1 MKQKFIMLLIALGTF
16 LSVGAQEDSLRAT
29 RYVMRSTLF
38 GVGHS
43 NIFETYLSP
52 LEYTGTEVRFLH
64 ESMRMTRL
72 LGGKVSGQSLIQVN
86 ASYNKNISQTAEM
99 YAGLVNWSYAL
110 HYQFRMNDDK
120 LKILVGPM
128 LDLNGGVVYNRRNSN
143 NPAQAKAYGGLGAS
157 GMLIYKFRIAR
168 YPLTVRYQAN
178 LPLLGVMFSP
188 EYGES
193 YYEIFS
199 LGNGGRN
206 VVFTSL
212 HNNPSLRQMV
222 TLDFPIR
229 NVTMRVGYVCDIQQ
243 SKVNNLKSHAYS
255 HDFMIGFVRNLYLL
269 RGKNRISMPLK
280 VTPFSL

>member
-43 NIFETYLSP
+43 NVFETYLSP

-222 TLDFPIR
+222 TLDFPIH

-280 VTPFSL
+280 VTPF

>member
-1 MKQKFIMLLIALGTF
+1 MKQKFIMLLIALGSF

-38 GVGHS
+38 GIGHS
-43 NIFETYLSP
+43 NVFETYLSP

-72 LGGKVSGQSLIQVN
+72 LGGKVSGQSLLQVN

-110 HYQFRMNDDK
+110 HYQFRMNNDK

-255 HDFMIGFVRNLYLL
+255 HNFMIGFVRNLYLL

-280 VTPFSL
+280 VTPF

>member
-43 NIFETYLSP
+43 NVFETYLSP

-280 VTPFSL
+280 VIPF

>member
-43 NIFETYLSP
+43 NVFETYLSP

-193 YYEIFS
+193 YFEIFS

-280 VTPFSL
+280 VTPF

>member
-43 NIFETYLSP
+43 NVFETYLSP

-86 ASYNKNISQTAEM
+86 ASYNKNISQAAEM

-199 LGNGGRN
+199 LDNGGRN

-280 VTPFSL
+280 VTPF

>member
-43 NIFETYLSP
+43 NVFETYLSP

-212 HNNPSLRQMV
+212 HNTPSLRQMV

-280 VTPFSL
+280 VTPF

>member
-43 NIFETYLSP
+43 NVFETYLSP

-199 LGNGGRN
+199 LGNG
-206 VVFTSL
+206 V
-212 HNNPSLRQMV
+212 
-222 TLDFPIR
+222 
-229 NVTMRVGYVCDIQQ
+229 
-243 SKVNNLKSHAYS
+243 
-255 HDFMIGFVRNLYLL
+255 
-269 RGKNRISMPLK
+269 
-280 VTPFSL
+280 

>member
-1 MKQKFIMLLIALGTF
+1 MKQKFIMLLIALRTF

-280 VTPFSL
+280 VTPF

>member
-43 NIFETYLSP
+43 NVFETYLSP

-193 YYEIFS
+193 YYENFS

-280 VTPFSL
+280 VTPF

>member
-128 LDLNGGVVYNRRNSN
+128 LALNGGVVYNRRNSN

-280 VTPFSL
+280 VTPF

>member
-43 NIFETYLSP
+43 NVFETYLSP

-157 GMLIYKFRIAR
+157 GRLLYKFRIAR

-280 VTPFSL
+280 VTPF

>member
-16 LSVGAQEDSLRAT
+16 LSVDAQEDSLRAT

-43 NIFETYLSP
+43 NVFETYLSP

-280 VTPFSL
+280 VTPF

>member
-157 GMLIYKFRIAR
+157 GMLIYKFHIVR

-280 VTPFSL
+280 VTPF

>member
-43 NIFETYLSP
+43 NVFETYLSP

-128 LDLNGGVVYNRRNSN
+128 LDLNGGVVYNRRNTN

-280 VTPFSL
+280 VTPF

>member
-38 GVGHS
+38 GIGHS
-43 NIFETYLSP
+43 NVFETYLSP

-72 LGGKVSGQSLIQVN
+72 LEGKVSGQSLLQVN

-206 VVFTSL
+206 VLFTSL

-255 HDFMIGFVRNLYLL
+255 HNFMIGFVRNLYLL

-280 VTPFSL
+280 VTPF

>member
-43 NIFETYLSP
+43 NVFETYLSP

-269 RGKNRISMPLK
+269 HGKNRISMPLK
-280 VTPFSL
+280 VTPF

>member
-280 VTPFSL
+280 VTPF

>member
-38 GVGHS
+38 GGHS
-43 NIFETYLSP
+43 NVFETYLSP

-280 VTPFSL
+280 VTPF

>member
-43 NIFETYLSP
+43 NVFETYLSP

-229 NVTMRVGYVCDIQQ
+229 NVTMCVGYVCDIQQ

-255 HDFMIGFVRNLYLL
+255 HNFMIGFVRNLYLL

-280 VTPFSL
+280 VTPF

>member
-43 NIFETYLSP
+43 NVFETYLSP

-72 LGGKVSGQSLIQVN
+72 LGGKVSGQGLIQVN

-280 VTPFSL
+280 VTPF

>member
-1 MKQKFIMLLIALGTF
+1 MIYI
-16 LSVGAQEDSLRAT
+16 
-29 RYVMRSTLF
+29 
-38 GVGHS
+38 
-43 NIFETYLSP
+43 
-52 LEYTGTEVRFLH
+52 
-64 ESMRMTRL
+64 
-72 LGGKVSGQSLIQVN
+72 
-86 ASYNKNISQTAEM
+86 
-99 YAGLVNWSYAL
+99 
-110 HYQFRMNDDK
+110 
-120 LKILVGPM
+120 
-128 LDLNGGVVYNRRNSN
+128 RRNSN

-157 GMLIYKFRIAR
+157 GMLIYKFHIAR

-212 HNNPSLRQMV
+212 HNNPSLRQLV

-229 NVTMRVGYVCDIQQ
+229 TVTLRTHYMVLRYTSLHNQPPMRQLLTLDNPQGLTTLRVGYLGDYQQ

-280 VTPFSL
+280 VTPF

>member
-16 LSVGAQEDSLRAT
+16 LSVGAQEDSLRTT

-43 NIFETYLSP
+43 NVFETYLSP

-280 VTPFSL
+280 VTPF

>member
-43 NIFETYLSP
+43 NVFETYLSP
-52 LEYTGTEVRFLH
+52 LEYTGTEVHFLH

-206 VVFTSL
+206 VLFTSL

-280 VTPFSL
+280 VTPF

>member
-43 NIFETYLSP
+43 NVFETYLSP

-110 HYQFRMNDDK
+110 HYQFCMNDDK

-128 LDLNGGVVYNRRNSN
+128 LDLNGGVVYSRRNSN

-280 VTPFSL
+280 VTPF

>member
-43 NIFETYLSP
+43 NVFETYLSP

-206 VVFTSL
+206 VLFTSL
-212 HNNPSLRQMV
+212 HNNPSLRQIV

-280 VTPFSL
+280 VTPF

>member
-43 NIFETYLSP
+43 NVFETYLSP

-280 VTPFSL
+280 VTPF

>member
-110 HYQFRMNDDK
+110 HYQFRMNNDK

-280 VTPFSL
+280 VTPF

>member
-43 NIFETYLSP
+43 NVFETYLSP

-269 RGKNRISMPLK
+269 RGKNRINMPLK
-280 VTPFSL
+280 VTPF

>member
-43 NIFETYLSP
+43 NVFETYLSP

-110 HYQFRMNDDK
+110 HYQFRMNNDK

-229 NVTMRVGYVCDIQQ
+229 NVTMCVGYVCDIQQ

-255 HDFMIGFVRNLYLL
+255 HNFMIGFVRNLYLL

-280 VTPFSL
+280 VTPF